1 MLKEEVAEKKV
12 EKRKSYRD
20 IMAGSKAVATAV
32 KLCDVDVVAV
42 YPITP
47 QTPIAEYIA
56 ELVANGELN
65 AEYIKVESEHSALSA
80 CVGASATGA
89 RTFTATSSQGL
100 ALMHEVL
107 FIASGLRLPI
117 VMVNANRALSAPI
130 NIWNDQSD
138 AMASR
143 ECGWIQFYVETNQEA
158 LDSVIMAYK
167 VAENKNVLL
176 PVMINM
182 DGFVLTHTYE
192 PVDIP
197 IKEIVD
203 EYLPKY
209 EPVVSLDPENPVTI
223 GPIADPDY
231 YMEFKYSQ
239 VKALENSK
247 EIIEK
252 EQEEFYRL
260 FGRKYDLIEEYKTE
274 NADIVLVTIGS
285 VAGTIKEVIDKLEM
299 EKGYRVGLVR
309 VRLYRPFPRE
319 EILRALNGADVV
331 GVIEKNVSP
340 GMGGGAL
347 FNDVKSALY
356 GKGDSKIIGFVAG
369 LGGRDIP
376 PWDIEKAIE
385 ICREAKSREV
395 EEVHW
400 LGLRRW

>member
-1 MLKEEVAEKKV
+1 MLKEETLKEKK
-12 EKRKSYRD
+12 EKFYRD

-56 ELVANGELN
+56 ELVANGELK

-80 CVGASATGA
+80 CVGASAAGA

-138 AMASR
+138 SMASR

-167 VAENKNVLL
+167 IAENKDVLL

-192 PVDIP
+192 PVVVPD
-197 IKEIVD
+197 KEVVD

-209 EPVVSLDPENPVTI
+209 EPLVSLDPENPVTM
-223 GPIADPDY
+223 GAIADPNY

-239 VKALENSK
+239 VKALEDSK
-247 EIIEK
+247 DIIKK
-252 EQEEFYRL
+252 EQEEFYKK
-260 FGRKYDLIEEYKTE
+260 FERKYDLIEEYKTE
-274 NADIVLVTIGS
+274 NADIILVTLGS
-285 VAGTIKEVIDKLEM
+285 VAGTIKDVIDKHEN
-299 EKGYRVGLVR
+299 VGLVR
-309 VRLYRPFPRE
+309 VRLYRPFPKE
-319 EILRALNGADVV
+319 ELIEALRGAEVV

-340 GMGGGAL
+340 GIGGGAL
-347 FNDVKSALY
+347 FNDIKSVLY
-356 GKGDSKIIGFVAG
+356 GKSSAKIISFVAG

-385 ICREAKSREV
+385 ICRDAKSKDV
-395 EEVHW
+395 EEVQW
-400 LGLRRW
+400 LGLRKW

>member
-1 MLKEEVAEKKV
+1 MLKEEVVEEKKV
-12 EKRKSYRD
+12 KSYRD

-56 ELVANGELN
+56 ELVANGELK

-80 CVGASATGA
+80 CVGASAAGA

-143 ECGWIQFYVETNQEA
+143 ECGWIQIYVETNQEA

-167 VAENKNVLL
+167 IAENKDILL
-176 PVMINM
+176 PVMVNM

-192 PVDIP
+192 PVEIP
-197 IKEIVD
+197 SKELVE

-209 EPVVSLDPENPVTI
+209 EPLISLDPENPVTM
-223 GPIADPDY
+223 GAIADPNY
-231 YMEFKYSQ
+231 YMELKYSQ

-247 EIIEK
+247 DVVKK
-252 EQEEFYRL
+252 EQEEFYKL
-260 FGRKYDLIEEYKTE
+260 FGRKYDLIEKYKME
-274 NADIVLVTIGS
+274 NADIILATLGS
-285 VAGTIKEVIDKLEM
+285 VSGTIKDVIDKLER
-299 EKGYRVGLVR
+299 EKGYKVGLVR
-309 VRLYRPFPRE
+309 VRLYRPFPKE
-319 EILRALNGADVV
+319 ELLDALKGAEVV

-340 GMGGGAL
+340 GIGGGAL
-347 FNDVKSALY
+347 FNDIKSALY
-356 GKGDSKIIGFVAG
+356 GKSDAKVIGFVAG

-385 ICREAKSREV
+385 ICTLAKKEEV
-395 EEVHW
+395 EETYW